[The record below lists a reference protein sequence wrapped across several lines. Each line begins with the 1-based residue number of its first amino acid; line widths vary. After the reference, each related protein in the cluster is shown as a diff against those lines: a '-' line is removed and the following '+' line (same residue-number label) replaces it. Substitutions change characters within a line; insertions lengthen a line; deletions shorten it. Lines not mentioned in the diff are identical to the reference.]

1 MITDH
6 EIHLA
11 NHSDAN
17 RIAMMSRDLIEHG
30 LGWRWT
36 ASRVLRHIEA
46 INVNV
51 IVAMQKDTLC
61 GFGIMEYG
69 DTEAGLLLLAVDIPH
84 RRLGIGSAL
93 IAWLEAT
100 ALTAGIGVI
109 RLETRSRNTEARQFY
124 RDLGYH
130 EVRVMP
136 GFYRGIE
143 DGVQLAKDLWAHD

>member
-1 MITDH
+1 VITDH

-11 NHSDAN
+11 THNDAN

-46 INVNV
+46 VNVNV
-51 IVAMQKDTLC
+51 IVAVQNNKLN

-69 DTEAGLLLLAVDIPH
+69 DTEANLLLLAVDPTQ
-84 RRLGIGSAL
+84 RRRGIGSAL
-93 IAWLEAT
+93 LAWFEAT

-109 RLETRSRNTEARQFY
+109 RLESRTRNTDARQFY
-124 RDLGYH
+124 RRQGYH

-143 DGVQLAKDLWAHD
+143 DGVQFAKDLWSLD